1 MTNMNTTRREAE
13 QNSALE
19 AIRDLQASHFSE
31 DAEAADENG
40 KFTITFRVTFDRRAS
55 PTVVQVSSRIATH
68 EHEIKNPEQ
77 PTQPAKAKLPREEA
91 PQPTQWLTEREL
103 AAQLRLS
110 VRHLI
115 NLRKAGLPFVQLG
128 ASVRY
133 DLAEVDAYLRG
144 NRRLSS
150 HIERKRRSAA
160 IQVPPIQVR
169 VARR

>member
-1 MTNMNTTRREAE
+1 MIPTHRQAE
-13 QNSALE
+13 QHSALE
-19 AIRDLQASHFSE
+19 AIRDLQASHFNE
-31 DAEAADENG
+31 DAEAANENG

-55 PTVVQVSSRIATH
+55 PTVVQVSSRIAAH
-68 EHEIKNPEQ
+68 DDEIKNPEQ
-77 PTQPAKAKLPREEA
+77 PLQPEKIELPKEEA
-91 PQPTQWLTEREL
+91 QQPTQWLTEREL
-103 AAQLRLS
+103 AAHLRLS

-160 IQVPPIQVR
+160 LQAPPIQVR